1 MASPSLKSWLLYATV
16 VCYTSF
22 IANPEKC
29 VCDGFVMKLDCL
41 SSKQFTYQAA
51 NQISHIL
58 VVTGHVGSKNLLE
71 QSFNVCS
78 EGTFLWGYR
87 ASIRCLVVSLR
98 LLCTIIEGPIIV
110 RIRKRRDYLSPR

>member
-1 MASPSLKSWLLYATV
+1 M
-16 VCYTSF
+16 F
-22 IANPEKC
+22 
-29 VCDGFVMKLDCL
+29 CDGFVMKLDCL

-78 EGTFLWGYR
+78 EGTFKGTKKLK
-87 ASIRCLVVSLR
+87 ICVSNFFFF
-98 LLCTIIEGPIIV
+98 
-110 RIRKRRDYLSPR
+110 